1 MAKPDPSGDS
11 GRDYA
16 VTNPLRPII
25 MAGGLSL
32 AMFATSVAIIYMTLA
47 DTGSPQLRPGATYAL
62 SFMALWLAAM
72 VVLVVRRPDN
82 RERVRVWGW
91 VAMGITLGSHI
102 LCVWLIWGVMPSIPE
117 QAQFVL
123 AIPLIGAAP
132 VQIISS
138 PENTVA
144 NRIGIVAVLG
154 SLAVFFAVHGVG
166 QGRLVSLYIAGF
178 GGLMFILSN
187 RIKRTVQATVAA
199 RLNSDAT
206 ARQLES
212 LLAAV
217 AAERDAKTRFIAAAS
232 HDLGQPLQAA
242 ALFFDQSLRATD
254 AGARARAVDGVRRAF
269 AAAEQLLSHMLN
281 HLRLEADA
289 VEPHPSFIAVQPL
302 LARIAAQYAPAA
314 QSVGIQVRVAG
325 GEQVL
330 LADPVLMNRALGNL
344 LHNAIQHSHGARVL
358 LAVRRHGAGRLRLWV
373 LDDGVGVGRVDAR
386 HIFDDYYQGATQR
399 NAVRSGFGLG
409 LSSVRRIAALMGA
422 TAGLDPRWRKGS
434 AFYLEFEAQAAAAA
448 SGLGAR
454 ADVTREAAA

>member
-1 MAKPDPSGDS
+1 MAKPEPPGDS
-11 GRDYA
+11 DYA

-47 DTGSPQLRPGATYAL
+47 DLGMPQPRLLKTYAL
-62 SFMALWLAAM
+62 SFLALWLAAM
-72 VVLVVRRPDN
+72 VVLAVRRPKP

-91 VAMGITLGSHI
+91 VAVGIILGSHV
-102 LCVWLIWGVMPSIPE
+102 LCVWLIWGVMPSMPP
-117 QAQFVL
+117 QAQFLL

-138 PENTVA
+138 PENTIA

-154 SLAVFFAVHGVG
+154 SLAAFFVVYGAG

-178 GGLMFILSN
+178 GGLMFILSD

-199 RLNSDAT
+199 RLSSEAA

-269 AAAEQLLSHMLN
+269 GAAEQLLSHMLN

-289 VEPHPSFIAVQPL
+289 VEPHPSYLAVQPL

-314 QSVGIQVRVAG
+314 QSAGIQVRVAG
-325 GEQVL
+325 RDGAL
-330 LADPVLMNRALGNL
+330 LADPVLINRALGNL

-373 LDDGVGVGRVDAR
+373 LDDGVGVDRVDAR
-386 HIFDDYYQGATQR
+386 HIFDDYYQGAARR
-399 NAVRSGFGLG
+399 NAVQSGFGLG
-409 LSSVRRIAALMGA
+409 LSSVRRIATLMGA
-422 TAGLDPRWRKGS
+422 DAGLDPRWRRGS
-434 AFYLEFEAQAAAAA
+434 AFYLEFDAPAPTAAA
-448 SGLGAR
+448 
-454 ADVTREAAA
+454 TRDAAA